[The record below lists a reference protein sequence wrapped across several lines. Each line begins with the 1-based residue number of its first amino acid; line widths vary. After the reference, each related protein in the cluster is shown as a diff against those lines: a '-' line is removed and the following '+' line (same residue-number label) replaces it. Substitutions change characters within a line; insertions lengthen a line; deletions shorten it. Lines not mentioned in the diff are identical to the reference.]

1 MSSLKGEV
9 STMTLHNQKNVGRR
23 KIIAVIGNASIVSG
37 SRIDKIA
44 EDVGRYIIDSGYRLL
59 TGGLGGVMEAAS
71 RGGRSSEMWK
81 DGVIIGIIPGSDP
94 TMANPFVD
102 ISIPT
107 SLDHGRNLIVAQADA
122 VIAIG
127 GGAGTL
133 SEIAMAWIHKRLII
147 ALRCGGWS
155 EKLAGER
162 LDHRVRYPEIPED
175 CVFGAD
181 SVKDVEY
188 LLNLYL
194 PAYIGNH
201 KKITVKV

>member
-1 MSSLKGEV
+1 
-9 STMTLHNQKNVGRR
+9 MTVRNQSNSGRR
-23 KIIAVIGNASIVSG
+23 TIIAVVGNANIEIG
-37 SRIDKIA
+37 SRIDQLA
-44 EDVGRYIIDSGYRLL
+44 EDVGRCVIDSGYRLL

-71 RGGRSSEMWK
+71 RGGRTSAMWNE
-81 DGVIIGIIPGSDP
+81 GMILGIVPGSDP
-94 TMANPFVD
+94 TMANPYVD

-133 SEIAMAWIHKRLII
+133 SEVAMAWIHKRLII
-147 ALRCGGWS
+147 GLRCGGWS

-181 SVKDVEY
+181 TAKDVER
-188 LLNLYL
+188 LLSLYL
-194 PAYIGNH
+194 PAYNRTH
-201 KKITVKV
+201 QKIKVKRTE

>member
-1 MSSLKGEV
+1 
-9 STMTLHNQKNVGRR
+9 MTVRNQSNAGRR
-23 KIIAVIGNASIVSG
+23 SIIAVVGNANIEIG
-37 SRIDKIA
+37 SRIDQLA
-44 EDVGRYIIDSGYRLL
+44 EDVGRCVIDSGYRLL

-71 RGGRSSEMWK
+71 RGGRSSGMWNE
-81 DGVIIGIIPGSDP
+81 GMILGIVPGSDP
-94 TMANPFVD
+94 TMANPYVD

-133 SEIAMAWIHKRLII
+133 SEVAMAWIHKRLII
-147 ALRCGGWS
+147 GLRCGGWS

-162 LDHRVRYPEIPED
+162 LDHRIRYPGIPED

-181 SVKDVEY
+181 TAKDVVS
-188 LLNLYL
+188 LLSLYL
-194 PAYIGNH
+194 PAYNRTH
-201 KKITVKV
+201 QKIKVKNTEQL